1 MTTMIIGV
9 PKEIKNSENRVAMTP
24 SGVKK
29 LAQKH
34 RVLVEATAGEGSGF
48 SDKDY
53 KEAGAQIVSSQEVW
67 RAHMIVK
74 VKEPLVL
81 EYPLLKENQIL
92 FTYLHLAG
100 VDPDLTRELL
110 RKRITAIAYET
121 VENKKGELPLLKPM
135 SAVAGK
141 MAVQVGTEFLAKYK
155 GGRGIL
161 LDGIYNVSPGCI
173 VILGAGTVGQ
183 NAAHVALARGAK
195 VVVLNRSKPK
205 LIELQKWAKQNKI
218 NTKNLICD
226 LATLQN
232 TEKWIKEADVVVGA
246 VLAVGAKAPVVVQEK
261 LVKTMKKGSVIVDV
275 AIDQGG
281 CVATSR
287 PTSHKDPVFVKH
299 DVIHYCVTNMPG
311 AYPMTSTIGL
321 TTETLSYILNI
332 TKSGVEKAIRADK
345 GLAKGV
351 NTYKGVLTNLEVAK
365 ALEMDYKWKELKDVL
380 R

>member
-1 MTTMIIGV
+1 MIIGV
-9 PKEIKNSENRVAMTP
+9 PKEIKNSENRVGMTP

-29 LAQKH
+29 LTVKH
-34 RVLVEATAGEGSGF
+34 KVLIETTAGEGSGF

-53 KEAGAQIVSSQEVW
+53 KDAGGMIVSTQEVW
-67 RAHMIVK
+67 RAQMIVK

-81 EYPLLKENQIL
+81 EYPLLKDNQIL

-121 VENKKGELPLLKPM
+121 VENKKGELPLLRPM

-161 LDGIYNVSPGCI
+161 IDGIYNVSAGCI
-173 VILGAGTVGQ
+173 LILGAGTVGQ

-195 VVVLNRSKPK
+195 VVVLNRSRPK
-205 LIELQKWAKQNKI
+205 LMELQKWAKQNKS
-218 NTKNLICD
+218 NMKNLVCD
-226 LATLQN
+226 LATVQN
-232 TEKWIKEADVVVGA
+232 VEKWVKEADVVVGA
-246 VLAVGAKAPVVVQEK
+246 VLAVGAKAPIVVHEK
-261 LVKTMKKGSVIVDV
+261 AIKTMKKGSVIVDV

-281 CVATSR
+281 CIATSR

-321 TTETLSYILNI
+321 TAETLPYILTI
-332 TKSGVEKAIRADK
+332 AKSGVEKAIRADS

-351 NTYKGVLTNLEVAK
+351 NTYKGVLTNFEVAK
-365 ALEMDYKWKELKDVL
+365 ALEMDYKWKELKSVL

>member
-1 MTTMIIGV
+1 MIIGV
-9 PKEIKNSENRVAMTP
+9 PKEIKNSENRVGMTP
-24 SGVKK
+24 AGVKK

-34 RVLVEATAGEGSGF
+34 RVLIEATAGEGSGF

-53 KEAGAQIVSSQEVW
+53 KDAGAMIVSTQEVW

-161 LDGIYNVSPGCI
+161 VDGIYNVPAGCI

-218 NTKNLICD
+218 NTNNLICD
-226 LATLQN
+226 LATPQN
-232 TEKWIKEADVVVGA
+232 VEKWIKEADVVIGA
-246 VLAVGAKAPVVVQEK
+246 VLAVGAKAPIVVQEK
-261 LVKTMKKGSVIVDV
+261 FVKTMKKGAVIVDV

-287 PTSHKDPVFVKH
+287 PTSHKDPVFVKY
-299 DVIHYCVTNMPG
+299 DIIHYCVTNMPG

-321 TTETLSYILNI
+321 TTETLPYILKI
-332 TKSGVEKAIRADK
+332 AKAGAEKVIRADQ

-365 ALEMDYKWKELKDVL
+365 ALEMDYKWKELKNVL

>member
-1 MTTMIIGV
+1 
-9 PKEIKNSENRVAMTP
+9 
-24 SGVKK
+24 
-29 LAQKH
+29 
-34 RVLVEATAGEGSGF
+34 
-48 SDKDY
+48 
-53 KEAGAQIVSSQEVW
+53 
-67 RAHMIVK
+67 
-74 VKEPLVL
+74 
-81 EYPLLKENQIL
+81 LKENQIVC
-92 FTYLHLAG
+92 TYLHLAG

-121 VENKKGELPLLKPM
+121 VEKKGGLPLLRPM

-141 MAVQVGTEFLAKYK
+141 MAVHVGTEFLAKYK

-161 LDGIYNVSPGCI
+161 VDGIYNVPPGTI

-195 VVVLNRSKPK
+195 VVVVNRSRPK
-205 LIELQKWAKQNKI
+205 LIALQKWVKQNKI
-218 NTKNLICD
+218 NTRNLVCD
-226 LATLQN
+226 LATPQSV
-232 TEKWIKEADVVVGA
+232 EKWIKEADVVIGA
-246 VLAVGAKAPVVVQEK
+246 VLAVGAKAAIVVPEK

-281 CVATSR
+281 CIATSR

-311 AYPMTSTIGL
+311 AYPITSTIGL
-321 TTETLSYILNI
+321 TTETLPYILTIAKN
-332 TKSGVEKAIRADK
+332 GAEKAIKADP

-351 NTYKGVLTNLEVAK
+351 NTYKGVLTNFEVAK
-365 ALEMDYKWKELKDVL
+365 ALEMDYKYKDLWSLV

>member
-1 MTTMIIGV
+1 MIIGV
-9 PKEIKNSENRVAMTP
+9 PKEIKNSENRVGMTP
-24 SGVKK
+24 SGVRK

-34 RVLVEATAGEGSGF
+34 KVLIETTAGEGSGF

-53 KEAGAQIVSSQEVW
+53 KEAGAQIVSAQEVW
-67 RAHMIVK
+67 RAQMIVK

-81 EYPLLKENQIL
+81 EYPLLKDNQIL

-121 VENKKGELPLLKPM
+121 VENKKGDLPLLKPM

-155 GGRGIL
+155 GGRGVLI
-161 LDGIYNVSPGCI
+161 DGIYNVPAGCI
-173 VILGAGTVGQ
+173 LILGAGTVGQ

-218 NTKNLICD
+218 NTKKLVCD
-226 LATLQN
+226 LATPQN

-246 VLAVGAKAPVVVQEK
+246 VLAVGAKAPIVVHEK

-321 TTETLSYILNI
+321 TTETLPYILTI
-332 TKSGVEKAIRADK
+332 TKNGAEKAMRADA

-365 ALEMDYKWKELKDVL
+365 ALEMDYKWKELKNVL

>member
-1 MTTMIIGV
+1 MFIGV
-9 PKEIKNSENRVAMTP
+9 PKEIKNSENRVGCTP
-24 SGVKK
+24 EGVKK
-29 LAQKH
+29 LVSQKNK
-34 RVLVEATAGEGSGF
+34 VWIEAGAGIGSGF
-48 SDKDY
+48 DDY
-53 KEAGAQIVSSQEVW
+53 EYKKAGAQIVSTDDVW
-67 RAHMIVK
+67 RAEMIVK
-74 VKEPLVL
+74 VKEPLL
-81 EYPLLKENQIL
+81 MEYHLLKENQIL

-110 RKRITAIAYET
+110 RRKMTAIGYET
-121 VENKKGELPLLKPM
+121 VENKKAELPLLRPM

-141 MAVQVGTEFLAKYK
+141 MAVQVGTEYLAKYK

-161 LDGIYNVSPGCI
+161 LDGIYNVPAGTVII
-173 VILGAGTVGQ
+173 VGAGTVGQ

-218 NTKNLICD
+218 NTKNLVCE
-226 LATLQN
+226 LATGAAV
-232 TEKWIKEADVVVGA
+232 EKWVKEADVLIGA
-246 VLAVGAKAPVVVQEK
+246 VLAVGAKAPVVVPEK
-261 LVKTMKKGSVIVDV
+261 MVKLMKKGAVIVDV

-287 PTSHKDPVFVKH
+287 PTSHKEPIFMKY

-321 TTETLSYILNI
+321 TAETLPYVLL
-332 TKSGVEKAIRADK
+332 
-345 GLAKGV
+345 LAKNGV
-351 NTYKGVLTNLEVAK
+351 IKAAKVDKNFAKGINTYKGLLTNQNVAK
-365 ALEMDYKWKELKDVL
+365 ALEMEYKWKDFWSLV